1 MEKRVE
7 FRNEKGEKLVGVL
20 HVPEKEEGEGIIL
33 VHGYT
38 GNKDEHGFLVNLA
51 RRLCERGFLVLRFDF
66 SGHGESEGHFD
77 GIEKEVKELRRAMK
91 FVGRKRLI
99 LIGLSL
105 GAVVSVLAW
114 SKRVV
119 KLILLN
125 PGTYIPEVRRVKCP
139 ILIIQGGG
147 DDPSNVQDSKKT
159 YEASREPK
167 RYVEVPGAGHVV
179 VDPLHQSQFVGE
191 IINFIT
197 FK

>member
-7 FRNEKGEKLVGVL
+7 FRNEKGEKLVGIL
-20 HVPEKEEGEGIIL
+20 HVPGREKGEGVIL

-38 GNKDEHGFLVNLA
+38 GNKDEHGFFVNLA

-66 SGHGESEGHFD
+66 SGHGESEGNFE
-77 GIEKEVKELRRAMK
+77 GVEKEVKELRRAMK
-91 FVGRKRLI
+91 FVGKKRLI

-114 SKRVV
+114 DNRVK
-119 KLILLN
+119 KLILIN
-125 PGTYIPEVRRVKCP
+125 PGTYIPEVRRVRCP
-139 ILIIQGGG
+139 LLIIQGGR

-159 YEASREPK
+159 YEAAKEPK
-167 RYVEVPGAGHVV
+167 RYVEVPEAGHVV
-179 VDPLHQSQFVGE
+179 TDPLCQSQFVGE